1 MNIQATGFAADM
13 RYGGAYGANIIRYI
27 VDIVS
32 EARSEGVQAAISGK
46 VPLFV
51 SGGSDVHKELDNA
64 MVKRTPVSVT
74 IGITPPPPQQTE
86 PQCTAY
92 SAL

>member
-1 MNIQATGFAADM
+1 MNIQAMGFAADM

-51 SGGSDVHKELDNA
+51 FDGPACIRN
-64 MVKRTPVSVT
+64 
-74 IGITPPPPQQTE
+74 
-86 PQCTAY
+86 
-92 SAL
+92 